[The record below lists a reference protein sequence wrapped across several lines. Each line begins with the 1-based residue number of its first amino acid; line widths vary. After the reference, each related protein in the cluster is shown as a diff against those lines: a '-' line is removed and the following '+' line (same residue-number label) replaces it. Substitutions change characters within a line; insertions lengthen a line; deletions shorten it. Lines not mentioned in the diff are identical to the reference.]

1 MTPIFRK
8 FVRANEHNKFNLFGV
23 IKLNSGMDFIRFIF
37 SKKFLKHFLISVGIT
52 AVLLWI
58 TFYSLSWYTKHSD
71 YIVVPDFR
79 GQVISSVMTEDKY
92 PDFKFAINDSI
103 YDPDKTRGSILSQ
116 DPYPG
121 SRVKHNRMVYLTIVS
136 LVPEKTAMPDLKD
149 LTLRQ
154 AQSILESAGLK
165 LGKLMFIKSF
175 DEDAVQNMLFQ
186 RKIIAA
192 GTIIDKGSVID
203 LQVGMGAKASEM
215 KKDSAQMDSLLR

>member
-1 MTPIFRK
+1 
-8 FVRANEHNKFNLFGV
+8 
-23 IKLNSGMDFIRFIF
+23 MDFIRFIF
-37 SKKFLKHFLISVGIT
+37 SKRFLKHFLISVGIT

-79 GQVISSVMTEDKY
+79 GQPITEVMTGEKY

-103 YDPDKTRGSILSQ
+103 YDPDKARGSILSQ

-136 LVPEKTAMPDLKD
+136 LIPEKTAVPDLKD

-154 AQSILESAGLK
+154 AQAMLESAGLK
-165 LGKLMFIKSF
+165 LGRLLFIRSF
-175 DEDAVQNMLFQ
+175 DEDAVQNQLYMN
-186 RKIIAA
+186 RVIAP
-192 GTIIDKGSVID
+192 GTRIDKGSVID

-215 KKDSAQMDSLLR
+215 KKDSAEVDSLLR